1 VKRVWIL
8 VALGILA
15 ASLALPTAA
24 AERTVLKNISSV
36 SVRVCPHVTQCD
48 GRGALLPAGKE
59 TRWSALG
66 WKARA
71 VYVQPGYRAVIT
83 GGGSWID
90 RPGPATVELPA
101 CACTR
106 TVQMVKKVPAATP
119 TGTAVAT
126 AHGARV
132 TKASKITKTSDL
144 AGRTARRTQA
154 LAQAAK
160 SVRTGKSAPTKGSQP
175 KASTTRT
182 GAGGAAEITP
192 GRARLGTSRSGLP
205 WLSGVWSG
213 GRFSP
218 AEIRAYGSWR
228 GRPIDVVTAYSNR
241 ASYERT
247 AKDTWSI
254 DVWKGIPGRLN
265 YGLGILPDSGEGSLD
280 SIARGDQDKVWRAVA
295 KNLLAA
301 GRGNS
306 IVRIGWEANL
316 SDWRWGVK
324 ASNAASFRAAFRRVA
339 KTLKATAPDLV
350 IDFGIGCGPGLPG
363 SSDRT
368 ASLSKLYPGDDVV
381 DIIDCDIYDWWTTR
395 VRSSKPDPVL
405 KPPHGVGLADVAKFA
420 RSHRKL
426 MGIGEWG
433 LARQSNG
440 NGGGDNPM
448 FIKAMADFMKNNADV
463 LAYECYF
470 DEPAGY
476 LKSSLNTG
484 QNPQAAT
491 TYKRLW

>member
-15 ASLALPTAA
+15 ATLALPIAA
-24 AERTVLKNISSV
+24 AERTVLKNISTV
-36 SVRVCPHVTQCD
+36 AVRVCPHVARCD
-48 GRGALLPAGKE
+48 GRGILLPAGKE

-71 VYVQPGYRAVIT
+71 VYVQPGYRALIT

-106 TVQMVKKVPAATP
+106 TVQMVKKLPAATP
-119 TGTAVAT
+119 GTAVAT
-126 AHGARV
+126 APGDRV
-132 TKASKITKTSDL
+132 GKASKITEAGDL
-144 AGRTARRTQA
+144 ALRTARRTQV
-154 LAQAAK
+154 LAQAARG
-160 SVRTGKSAPTKGSQP
+160 VTTGKSSPAKGSQP
-175 KASTTRT
+175 TAAGNRAST
-182 GAGGAAEITP
+182 GGTNEITP

-205 WLSGVWSG
+205 WLSGVWTG

-218 AEIRAYGSWR
+218 AEIRGYGSWR
-228 GRPIDVVTAYSNR
+228 GRPIDIVTAYSNR

-254 DVWKGIPGRLN
+254 DVWKGVPGRLN
-265 YGLGILPDSGEGSLD
+265 YGLGILPESGEGSLA
-280 SIARGDQDKVWRAVA
+280 SIARGDQDRVWRAVA

-316 SDWRWGVK
+316 SDWRWGVS
-324 ASNAASFRAAFRRVA
+324 ASNAASFRAAFRQVA
-339 KTLKATAPDLV
+339 KTLRATAPDLV
-350 IDFGIGCGPGLPG
+350 IDFGIGCGPSLRG
-363 SSDRT
+363 SSDRL

-381 DIIDCDIYDWWTTR
+381 DVISCDIYDWWTTR
-395 VRSSKPDPVL
+395 VRSGNANPVL
-405 KPPHGVGLADVAKFA
+405 KPPHGVGLADLTSFA
-420 RSHRKL
+420 RSHGKL

-440 NGGGDNPM
+440 NGGGDNPR
-448 FIKAMADFMKNNADV
+448 FIKAMADFMNNNADV

-470 DEPAGY
+470 DEPAKY

-484 QNPQAAT
+484 QNPQAGA